1 MHARNHSDVSAAV
14 LIGGFMWY
22 VIQTSTGREEKIKQ
36 ECEQRISK
44 DVLSHCVLPL
54 YEEKIKYKG

>member
-1 MHARNHSDVSAAV
+1 
-14 LIGGFMWY
+14 MWY

-54 YEEKIKYKG
+54 YEEKIKYKGQWHIFEISCSILAKKIV